1 MATYDITQSSFTF
14 NDVIDGDILNCPYTG
29 AETSIILSPGTYRIT
44 VKGASGNFGG
54 NKSTNTA
61 TYTRTGGGG
70 TSTGTLTVEN
80 DTTIY
85 INVGG
90 CGSSYTGT
98 STSTRAGG
106 YNGGGSANAY
116 GGVGGG
122 ATHIATRSG
131 LLSTLE
137 NYKDTVIVV
146 AGGGGGSNYYSG
158 NSTYYGNGGVGGGT
172 SGAAGTKSGS
182 ANTSYAGQGGSQTAG
197 GAAGTNTTRKGT
209 AGSFGQGGSHTNGTS
224 SYASSAGGGGWYGGG
239 AGSNEESGGGGG
251 SGYINT
257 LLLTNAS
264 TSQGEMVTTYTNGS
278 CTIEVIELTGGEKF
292 NVNLSLSGGNFID
305 NHTRGTYV
313 MRQGRSDT
321 IQFIPLD
328 VNDPVKVFENDVDK
342 SNLLTSQSISNTITI
357 NARNDASYG
366 FTLDSSD
373 NYYKSQNKGQ
383 ANSAALCRVN
393 LSVIQASTI
402 RFTVISYTEE
412 DYDIGVIGKLD
423 TEISNSATEDTVG
436 FWNSM
441 GHNSQNEQT
450 VDIPCPPGYHFI
462 DVKYIKDPATDSGN
476 DQFYFKVQILPVATA
491 PSFVYTYT
499 LADIQEDTTL
509 RILIGDVTKNL
520 SVLSSGEHVYLNPNG
535 EASVYKGDN
544 YELQITPED
553 ETEWYIDKVT
563 DNNIDV
569 TSQLIAPHV
578 NPEGTFEVQEYPNAS
593 YGFNLTNGY
602 YQSTNTTGN
611 SASLC
616 KVVFTTY
623 APSRVTLT
631 YQSTYYSNNSSYWC
645 GYISEVNAGLRTDSA
660 VDTSGY
666 AWRQYDTRTSVTSD
680 TDFTFEIPA
689 GESFIT
695 IKYANSTSSSST
707 SRNMK
712 FKIKS
717 IEALESL
724 EVPYYSYNLQNVQV
738 AHNIIVS
745 TKEYPKYKVTITA
758 SQFGVVDKIGE
769 NIVKQGNSLTLN
781 CTPDVNYITDKI
793 FVNSNSVSFSNN
805 TFTLSNIQ
813 NDTNIYVLFTT
824 GNVQFYYREGNN
836 WITVQQAYKKINGRW
851 EEIEFAIVGD
861 PNAKYVRQ
869 TLS

>member
-1 MATYDITQSSFTF
+1 MATYDITQSSFNF
-14 NDVIDGDILNCPYTG
+14 DDVIDGDILNCPYTG
-29 AETSIILSPGTYRIT
+29 SETSITLTPGTYRIT
-44 VKGASGNFGG
+44 VQGASGNFGG
-54 NKSTNTA
+54 NKSTTNA

-70 TSTGTLTVEN
+70 TSTGTLTIED

-90 CGSSYTGT
+90 CGASYTGT

-137 NYKDTVIVV
+137 NYKSSVIIV

-182 ANTSYAGQGGSQTAG
+182 ANTTYCGQGGTQTAG
-197 GAAGTNTTRKGT
+197 GAAGKNTTRKGN
-209 AGSFGQGGSHTNGTS
+209 AGSFGKGGNTGTGTS

-257 LLLTNAS
+257 SLLTNAS
-264 TSQGEMVTTYTNGS
+264 TTQGEMVTTYTNGTCS
-278 CTIEVIELTGGEKF
+278 IEIIELTGGAEKF
-292 NVNLSLSGGNFID
+292 NVSLSLSGGNFID

-313 MRQGRSDT
+313 MKQGRSDT

-342 SNLLTSQSISNTITI
+342 SSLLTSQSISNTITV
-357 NARNDASYG
+357 NARSDASYG

-373 NYYKSQNKGQ
+373 SYYKSQNKGQ

-423 TEISNSATEDTVG
+423 TELSNSYTEDTVG

-441 GHNSQNEQT
+441 GHNSQSEQT
-450 VDIPCPPGYHFI
+450 VDIPCTPGYHFI
-462 DVKYIKDPATDSGN
+462 DVKYIKDPATNAGN
-476 DQFYFKVQILPVATA
+476 DQFYFKVQILPLTSA
-491 PSFVYTYT
+491 SNFVYTYT
-499 LADIQEDTTL
+499 LSNIQEDTTL

-553 ETEWYIDKVT
+553 ETEWYIDKVI

-569 TSQLIAPHV
+569 TSSLVAPHM
-578 NPEGTFEVQEYPNAS
+578 NPEGTYEVQEYPNAS

-602 YQSTNTTGN
+602 YQSTNTTSK

-623 APSRVTLT
+623 TPSRVTIT
-631 YQSTYYSNNSSYWC
+631 YQSTYATSNSSYWC

-666 AWRQYDTRTSVTSD
+666 AWRQYDTKTSVTSD

-689 GESFIT
+689 GESFVT
-695 IKYANSTSSSST
+695 IKYANDTSSSNS

-724 EVPYYSYNLQNVQV
+724 EVPYYSYNLQNVQA
-738 AHNIIVS
+738 AHNIIVI
-745 TKEYPKYKVTITA
+745 TKEYPKYKVNITA

-769 NIVKQGNSLTLN
+769 NIVKQGNNLSFN

-793 FVNSNSVSFSNN
+793 FVNSNSVNFSND
-805 TFTLSNIQ
+805 TYTLSNVQ

-824 GNVQFYYREGNN
+824 GNVQFYHKENGN
-836 WITVQQAYKKINGRW
+836 WVQLQQAYKKVNGRW
-851 EEIEFAIVGD
+851 EEIEFALVGD

-869 TLS
+869 N

>member
-1 MATYDITQSSFTF
+1 MATYDITQSSF
-14 NDVIDGDILNCPYTG
+14 VIENVTDGDILNCPYTG
-29 AETSIILSPGTYRIT
+29 SETSITLAPGTYDIT
-44 VKGASGNFGG
+44 VVGASGNFAARQ
-54 NKSTNTA
+54 STTTA
-61 TYTRTGGGG
+61 TYTRVGGGG
-70 TSTGTLTVEN
+70 TSTGTLTLDD

-90 CGSSYTGT
+90 CGETYTGT
-98 STSTRAGG
+98 STSSRTGG
-106 YNGGGSANAY
+106 YNGGGNANSY

-122 ATHIATRSG
+122 ATHIATKSG
-131 LLSTLE
+131 LLSSLV
-137 NYKDTVIVV
+137 NDKDKVIIV
-146 AGGGGGSNYYSG
+146 AGGGGGSCYYGS
-158 NSTYYGNGGVGGGT
+158 NYYGNGGVGGGT
-172 SGAAGTKSGS
+172 TGGAGLSNGS
-182 ANTSYAGQGGSQTAG
+182 ASTTYAGQGATQTAG
-197 GAAGTNTTRKGT
+197 GAAGTNSTRKGT
-209 AGSFGQGGSHTNGTS
+209 AGSFGQGGSNTSGTS
-224 SYASSAGGGGWYGGG
+224 SYASAAGGGGWYGGG
-239 AGSNEESGGGGG
+239 AGSNQEAGGGGG
-251 SGYINT
+251 SGYVNPDF
-257 LLLTNAS
+257 LANAS
-264 TSQGEMVTTYTNGS
+264 TAQGSMTSTYSNGS
-278 CTIEVIELTGGEKF
+278 VTITVVELTGGGTEKF
-292 NVNLSLSGGNFID
+292 NVSLSLSGGNFID
-305 NHTRGTYV
+305 SHARGTYV

-321 IQFIPLD
+321 IKFIPLD

-383 ANSAALCRVN
+383 ENSAALCRVN

-441 GHNSQNEQT
+441 GHNSQSEQT

-476 DQFYFKVQILPVATA
+476 DQFYFKVQILPLATT
-491 PSFVYTYT
+491 PSFIYTYT
-499 LADIQEDTTL
+499 LSDIQQDTTL

-553 ETEWYIDKVT
+553 ETEWYIDKIT

-569 TSQLIAPHV
+569 TNQLIAPHT
-578 NPEGTFEVQEYPNAS
+578 NPEGAYEVQEYPNAS

-602 YQSTNTTGN
+602 YQSTNTTSK

-631 YQSTYYSNNSSYWC
+631 YQSTYYSSNNSYWY
-645 GYISEVNAGLRTDSA
+645 GLISELNAGLRTDSA
-660 VDTSGY
+660 VDTSGM
-666 AWRQYDTRTSVTSD
+666 AWSQYDTQTSVTSD
-680 TDFTFEIPA
+680 TDFTFNIPA

-695 IKYANSTSSSST
+695 IKYANNTSSSST

-745 TKEYPKYKVTITA
+745 TKEYPKYKVNITA

-769 NIVKQGNSLTLN
+769 NIVKQGGNLNFN

-793 FVNSNSVSFSNN
+793 FVNSNSVNFSNN
-805 TFTLSNIQ
+805 TYTLSNIQ

-824 GNVQFYYREGNN
+824 GNVQFYHKENGE
-836 WITVQQAYKKINGRW
+836 WIAVQQAYKKINGRW
-851 EEIEFAIVGD
+851 EEIDFTLIGD
-861 PNAKYVRQ
+861 PNAKYVRKN
-869 TLS
+869 